1 MIAKND
7 LGKGEN
13 RKMKNYNPIHIMPNQ
28 DRKEEQQEPERELDE
43 PMPKSN
49 KERPGRDKLFERMRK
64 VDPSQSEKYK
74 QRTGE

>member
-1 MIAKND
+1 
-7 LGKGEN
+7 
-13 RKMKNYNPIHIMPNQ
+13 MKNYNPIHIMPNQ

-49 KERPGRDKLFERMRK
+49 KERPGREKLFESMRK
-64 VDPSQSEKYK
+64 VDPQQSKNYK

>member
-1 MIAKND
+1 
-7 LGKGEN
+7 
-13 RKMKNYNPIHIMPNQ
+13 MKNYNPISIMPNQ
-28 DRKEEQQEPERELDE
+28 DRKEEQQEPEKELDE

-49 KERPGRDKLFERMRK
+49 KKRPGLDKLFERMRR

>member
-1 MIAKND
+1 
-7 LGKGEN
+7 
-13 RKMKNYNPIHIMPNQ
+13 MKNYNPIHIMPKQ

-64 VDPSQSEKYK
+64 VDPQQSKNYK